1 MPFLEIEAGIT
12 LYYEERGSGNRHI
25 ISARSRLEHA
35 ASYTGILAGMGYHVI
50 EIQLRGYGKSTHIS
64 KDYGSGWYDIW
75 ADDVAKASG
84 LLGVGQFVYTGMSH
98 GDGVGWHLIRR
109 HPEKLLAFA
118 GVVCGP
124 HTKDG
129 KDIGDERKRTLE
141 CALDEEAWKAY
152 CLERFHRDCADP
164 PEGLSEAERAELVEN
179 AQEKYQAFLEMDR
192 WERLISPRK
201 PFPDIETEEGL
212 IRELQKINLP
222 CLFLGG
228 MFDPISTVENMIRTG
243 RAVRDSKT
251 ILYQDSDH
259 GLSRRYPR
267 RVAEDIDAFL
277 TGRGCV

>member
-1 MPFLEIEAGIT
+1 MGIST
-12 LYYEERGSGNRHI
+12 ALF
-25 ISARSRLEHA
+25 RLFN
-35 ASYTGILAGMGYHVI
+35 SQ
-50 EIQLRGYGKSTHIS
+50 IQLVPTVR
-64 KDYGSGWYDIW
+64 
-75 ADDVAKASG
+75 
-84 LLGVGQFVYTGMSH
+84 L
-98 GDGVGWHLIRR
+98 
-109 HPEKLLAFA
+109 
-118 GVVCGP
+118 
-124 HTKDG
+124 
-129 KDIGDERKRTLE
+129 
-141 CALDEEAWKAY
+141 
-152 CLERFHRDCADP
+152 
-164 PEGLSEAERAELVEN
+164 
-179 AQEKYQAFLEMDR
+179 KYQAFLEMDR

-277 TGRGCV
+277 RGRGCV

>member
-1 MPFLEIEAGIT
+1 M
-12 LYYEERGSGNRHI
+12 
-25 ISARSRLEHA
+25 
-35 ASYTGILAGMGYHVI
+35 
-50 EIQLRGYGKSTHIS
+50 
-64 KDYGSGWYDIW
+64 
-75 ADDVAKASG
+75 
-84 LLGVGQFVYTGMSH
+84 
-98 GDGVGWHLIRR
+98 
-109 HPEKLLAFA
+109 
-118 GVVCGP
+118 
-124 HTKDG
+124 
-129 KDIGDERKRTLE
+129 
-141 CALDEEAWKAY
+141 
-152 CLERFHRDCADP
+152 
-164 PEGLSEAERAELVEN
+164 EN

-277 TGRGCV
+277 RGRGCV

>member
-84 LLGVGQFVYTGMSH
+84 LLGVGQFVYTGVSH
-98 GDGVGWHLIRR
+98 GAGVGWHLIRR

-129 KDIGDERKRTLE
+129 KDIGDERKRTL
-141 CALDEEAWKAY
+141 
-152 CLERFHRDCADP
+152 
-164 PEGLSEAERAELVEN
+164 
-179 AQEKYQAFLEMDR
+179 
-192 WERLISPRK
+192 ERLISPRK

-277 TGRGCV
+277 RGRILQ